1 MGQLYFKNKDEGK
14 LMEKEVR
21 FVVITSGEWGRRS
34 WRIVVKRYKLAVT
47 VSLMK
52 PIVGERK
59 KEEITEG
66 QHKHLLS
73 RWDICPGCPLF
84 STCNF

>member
-34 WRIVVKRYKLAVT
+34 WRIVVKRYKLAV
-47 VSLMK
+47 M
-52 PIVGERK
+52 R
-59 KEEITEG
+59 
-66 QHKHLLS
+66 
-73 RWDICPGCPLF
+73 
-84 STCNF
+84 